1 MPELPDIVVYVE
13 ALQKRILNPPLQRV
27 RMAHPFLLRTAEP
40 PLAVVEN
47 KRVIELQRV
56 GKRIAIGLEDELWLL
71 IHLMILDD
79 FTGGSRVSVCGAKG
93 ISRPLTFRY
102 RGRGPG
108 CCSEKARTF
117 Y

>member
-47 KRVIELQRV
+47 KRVIELQRPIQV
-56 GKRIAIGLEDELWLL
+56 KPDAE
-71 IHLMILDD
+71 M
-79 FTGGSRVSVCGAKG
+79 TV
-93 ISRPLTFRY
+93 TFRAKEEMKEAA
-102 RGRGPG
+102 
-108 CCSEKARTF
+108 SEEAMDDA
-117 Y
+117 